1 MEMAERRFFKAD
13 GKRSADGRIGY
24 VLKVFPRV
32 SETFVIN
39 EILALE
45 SFGQPLS
52 IFSLHHPPTQV
63 SHGILDK
70 VQAPLHYV
78 EDLETDEDEVSKA
91 RRWLARSFEIDRD
104 ERERYLPR
112 KYVRLA
118 LGLARVGIDSGVGHF
133 HAHFASRSGHVSVLA
148 ARLAGC
154 TYSITAHA
162 KDIYHCDVDEDLLRW
177 KIARSKFVATV
188 TEYNLR
194 HLHEVLAGDCAA
206 KEKVVRVYNG
216 VDLPRFDA
224 SAVAP
229 SEEPLLLGIGRLVEK
244 KGFHLLIDA
253 CRDLRDRGYRFHCE
267 IVGGGELEQ
276 ALREQIERRDLSA
289 TITLA
294 GSLTTEQVSDRLR
307 NAAAVVLPC
316 IVGGDGN
323 VDALPTVLLEAMATG
338 RPLVSTRLSGIP
350 EIIEHE
356 RNGLL
361 VEPGDTTALADAMAQ
376 LLDDPDRATEM
387 GRVGRLMAEDKFDLY
402 QNAALVRDR
411 MLARPVPGGGS

>member
-1 MEMAERRFFKAD
+1 MAERRFFKAD
-13 GKRSADGRIGY
+13 GKRSVDGRIGY

-52 IFSLHHPPTQV
+52 IFSLHHPPAQV

-70 VQAPLHYV
+70 VQAPLNYV
-78 EDLETDEDEVSKA
+78 EDLESDEEEVSKA
-91 RRWLARSFEIDRD
+91 RRWLARSFKIDRD

-118 LGLARVGIDSGVGHF
+118 LGLARVGLDSGVEHF

-162 KDIYHCDVDEDLLRW
+162 KDIYHCDVDEELLRW
-177 KIARSKFVATV
+177 KIAHSKFVATV

-194 HLHEVLAGDCAA
+194 HLHAVLADDCAA
-206 KEKVVRVYNG
+206 KGKVVRVYNG
-216 VDLPRFDA
+216 VDLSRFDS

-244 KGFHLLIDA
+244 KGFHVLVDA
-253 CRDLRDRGYRFHCE
+253 CRDLCDRGYRFRCE

-276 ALREQIERRDLSA
+276 ELREQIERRNLGGVL
-289 TITLA
+289 TLA
-294 GSLTTEQVSDRLR
+294 GSLTTEQVSDRLGE
-307 NAAAVVLPC
+307 AAAVVLPC

-356 RNGLL
+356 KNGFL
-361 VEPGDTTALADAMAQ
+361 VEPGDTAALADAMAK

-402 QNAALVRDR
+402 KNAALVRDR